1 MKKNKYVGGDWDQ
14 FLKEQ
19 KEDPELALI
28 FQVEFDRFQLA
39 RRVKDLRGKHD
50 LSQEKLAELVGT
62 KQPAIAR
69 LEAGNA
75 LPRLDLLE
83 RIAHAL
89 GAHLDIRF
97 VPNRA

>member
-1 MKKNKYVGGDWDQ
+1 MKKNKYVGGDWDE
-14 FLKEQ
+14 FLKKQ
-19 KEDPELALI
+19 KQDPELALA
-28 FQVEFDRFQLA
+28 FQVEYDRLQLA
-39 RRVKDLRGKHD
+39 RQVKALRGAHD

-89 GAHLDIRF
+89 GAHLDVRF
-97 VPNRA
+97 VPNQV

>member
-1 MKKNKYVGGDWDQ
+1 MKENKYVGGDWDQ
-14 FLKEQ
+14 FLDEQ
-19 KEDPELALI
+19 RVDPELNLA
-28 FQVEFDRFQLA
+28 FQVEFDRLQLA

-50 LSQEKLAELVGT
+50 LSQEELAQLVGT

-69 LEAGNA
+69 LEAGNV

-89 GAHLDIRF
+89 GSHLDVRF
-97 VPNRA
+97 VPN

>member
-1 MKKNKYVGGDWDQ
+1 MKNNKYVGGDWDE
-14 FLKEQ
+14 FLAEQ
-19 KEDPELALI
+19 KKDPELALA
-28 FQVEFDRFQLA
+28 FQVEFDRLQLA
-39 RRVKDLRGKHD
+39 RRVKTLRGEHH

-69 LEAGNA
+69 LEAGSS

-89 GAHLDIRF
+89 GAHVDVRF